1 MQDQRRISIRPPQ
14 LVAPPQFNTNL
25 TQTTS
30 SPSPYNPLDQRNN
43 IGFNASYSQPRLSRS
58 HQFMTVVPSPLSA
71 DFARQQPMRQ
81 SLLLPSLGGEPR
93 QTLMPN
99 RSAFLPT
106 LASPLSSFAPQNQGK
121 YLAPLNQV
129 SPLGLK
135 NISINRSSH
144 MGHATDRVESSA
156 ERFPSMGERNLLK
169 YLEKQ
174 NVAIERLTERVTK
187 QLKTD
192 SAQRERDNMGVRVI
206 ESKTDISAVR
216 QQAEPERRPRKMTND
231 DTSLIYDLTT
241 NNSSLINNNSSTK
254 RPSIIITATS
264 PKTQQTALE
273 TIGQLYLMGKLPG
286 GSPTENRSMEILEK
300 NSSEVKKSVHAKTTT
315 NILKKQETVESFNN
329 SDSEDD
335 SDSDSESLSDEE
347 EGKTSENR
355 TIILSSPKSSP
366 RRHQSPKRERKY
378 LKERREQLDIPS
390 YERSYN
396 AGRSTKTEANL
407 DKTLDKTRPK
417 AKSIIKLPNKDK
429 DSKSRRVSVASQKPR
444 KSVRI
449 VEPNEQAQFNKQILL
464 AKRENARM
472 RIQTYMWVL
481 MYGKVL
487 AKTVQKKASQRREN
501 ISQAICLNYE
511 THFANAEAFLISA
524 GEKYIRELVSEPKLE
539 LFCYKKALNDKI
551 LDVRINFIAERVKG
565 LFDKLIQRTTSD
577 ALGKNLIHFLI
588 SISENTGV
596 LPRDFMFDFELKR
609 LQFTYYGTLKQ
620 MTPNR
625 SKMIMGSLILIRILI
640 HKIILRPWTVF
651 YDIKKSKV
659 NKQNLLTVASV
670 LYYITTGLYK
680 RNLAL
685 QHNNQAFLTPE
696 TRIKPRSNP
705 LPALDEVVE
714 VDEETALKQKEATK
728 DSEPEAISGLIP
740 KDFLKCFFSDRRKI
754 ADELKACFEGW
765 HDKLYEVT
773 HEEYCKMSAKQ
784 REKMVS

>member
-1 MQDQRRISIRPPQ
+1 MQDQRRISLRPPQ
-14 LVAPPQFNTNL
+14 LAAPPQFNTNL

-30 SPSPYNPLDQRNN
+30 SPSPYSPLDQRNN

-58 HQFMTVVPSPLSA
+58 QFMTMVPSPLSA
-71 DFARQQPMRQ
+71 DFTRQQQPMRQ
-81 SLLLPSLGGEPR
+81 SLLLPSLGGGDPR

-99 RSAFLPT
+99 RSAYLPT

-135 NISINRSSH
+135 NISLNRSSH
-144 MGHATDRVESSA
+144 MGHATDRIESSA
-156 ERFPSMGERNLLK
+156 GFPSIGERNLLK

-192 SAQRERDNMGVRVI
+192 TAQRERDNMGVRAI
-206 ESKTDISAVR
+206 ESKTDLSVR
-216 QQAEPERRPRKMTND
+216 QQTETERRPRKMTSE
-231 DTSLIYDLTT
+231 DTSLIYDITT
-241 NNSSLINNNSSTK
+241 NNSSLLNNNSSAK

-264 PKTQQTALE
+264 PKTQQSALE

-286 GSPTENRSMEILEK
+286 GSPTENRSMEMSEK

-335 SDSDSESLSDEE
+335 SDSDSQSLSDEE

-355 TIILSSPKSSP
+355 TIILSEKSSP

-407 DKTLDKTRPK
+407 DKTIDKTRPK
-417 AKSIIKLPNKDK
+417 AKSIIKLPK
-429 DSKSRRVSVASQKPR
+429 DSQSRRVSVASQKPR

-449 VEPNEQAQFNKQILL
+449 VAPDEQAQFKKQILQ

-481 MYGKVL
+481 MYGRVL
-487 AKTVQKKASQRREN
+487 AKTVQKKASERREN

-524 GEKYIRELVSEPKLE
+524 GEKYIRELVLEPKLE
-539 LFCYKKALNDKI
+539 LFCYKKALNDKV

-565 LFDKLIQRTTSD
+565 LFDKLIQRTTFD
-577 ALGKNLIHFLI
+577 ALGKNLIHFMI
-588 SISENTGV
+588 SMSESTGV

-651 YDIKKSKV
+651 YDIKKTKV
-659 NKQNLLTVASV
+659 NKQNLLTIASV
-670 LYYITTGLYK
+670 LYYLTTGLYK

-696 TRIKPRSNP
+696 ARVKPRSNP

-714 VDEETALKQKEATK
+714 IDEETALKQKEATK
-728 DSEPEAISGLIP
+728 DCESEAISGLIP

-754 ADELKACFEGW
+754 ADELKACVEGW